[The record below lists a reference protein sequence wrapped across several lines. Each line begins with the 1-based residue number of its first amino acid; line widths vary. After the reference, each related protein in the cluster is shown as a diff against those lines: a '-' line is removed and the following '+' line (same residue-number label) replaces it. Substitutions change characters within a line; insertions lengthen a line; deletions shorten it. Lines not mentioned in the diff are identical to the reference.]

1 MKKSDKKPVSE
12 KRMEPAS
19 FSPDHSM
26 ILAKIMELYD
36 GLFDHAGYGSMKIE
50 MRFLKK
56 GQKEIIVSCGKDFR
70 YVVDW
75 PEPEFCRFC
84 NRDQCTL
91 AEGEDGR
98 RE

>member
-1 MKKSDKKPVSE
+1 MKRSDKRTAAEKRIEVASVSE
-12 KRMEPAS
+12 SRS
-19 FSPDHSM
+19 
-26 ILAKIMELYD
+26 IIQAKIMELYD

-84 NRDQCTL
+84 NGERCAL
-91 AEGEDGR
+91 ADDETENR
-98 RE
+98 

>member
-1 MKKSDKKPVSE
+1 MKRSDKKIAAEKKMDTASVSE
-12 KRMEPAS
+12 SRSVIQE
-19 FSPDHSM
+19 
-26 ILAKIMELYD
+26 KIMELYD

-56 GQKEIIVSCGKDFR
+56 GQKEIIISCGKDFR

-84 NRDQCTL
+84 NEKQCIL
-91 AEGEDGR
+91 ADGETGNR
-98 RE
+98 